1 LYIAAYIESLSQT
14 FIFVLLVTM
23 PAQLSIPL
31 TSSYDSLSS
40 DPASPSVYDSSP
52 SIPKFPHTR
61 AQLSLI
67 ARQHKPLDSVE
78 GDVDG
83 DDFSRVSPML
93 VSRVVALLVEEQEDE
108 LKAFLKKTYDMDNDT
123 V

>member
-1 LYIAAYIESLSQT
+1 
-14 FIFVLLVTM
+14 M

-31 TSSYDSLSS
+31 PSSYDSVTSDLLS
-40 DPASPSVYDSSP
+40 ASAYDSSP

-67 ARQHKPLDSVE
+67 ARQHKPLDTFD
-78 GDVDG
+78 GDVDR
-83 DDFSRVSPML
+83 DDFSRVSPAL
-93 VSRVVALLVEEQEDE
+93 VNRVVALLVEEQEDE
-108 LKAFLKKTYDMDNDT
+108 LKACLKETYGMDNDT

>member
-1 LYIAAYIESLSQT
+1 LCKRPSESYKEIEKLSQT
-14 FIFVLLVTM
+14 FTM

-31 TSSYDSLSS
+31 TTSYDSLSS
-40 DPASPSVYDSSP
+40 DHDSSP

-67 ARQHKPLDSVE
+67 ARQHKPLDS
-78 GDVDG
+78 DVDG
-83 DDFSRVSPML
+83 DDFSRVSPTL
-93 VSRVVALLVEEQEDE
+93 VSRVVSLLVEEQEDE
-108 LKAFLKKTYDMDNDT
+108 LKAFLKKTYNMDDET

>member
-1 LYIAAYIESLSQT
+1 
-14 FIFVLLVTM
+14 M

-31 TSSYDSLSS
+31 SSSYDHVPL
-40 DPASPSVYDSSP
+40 DPASASGCDSSP

-67 ARQHKPLDSVE
+67 ARQHKPLDSAD
-78 GDVDG
+78 GDVDS
-83 DDFSRVSPML
+83 DEFSRVSPAL
-93 VSRVVALLVEEQEDE
+93 VSRVVSLLVEEQEDE
-108 LKAFLKKTYDMDNDT
+108 LKAVLKETYGMEDDT